1 MNINSTIC
9 RCHFYLW
16 GFTPSPT
23 SFFFFRA
30 RLNVVRAGKKRTKQE
45 NSSSAY
51 IEIPAGRQNDRRH
64 VLAGPPHG
72 ALNQPHHNACGAK
85 NKFLIQMVF
94 RSNEDEARLFAR

>member
-1 MNINSTIC
+1 MDNISTIC
-9 RCHFYLW
+9 MKDNFLRGLA
-16 GFTPSPT
+16 PSPT

-72 ALNQPHHNACGAK
+72 ALN
-85 NKFLIQMVF
+85 
-94 RSNEDEARLFAR
+94 